1 MNNENNDPSEV
12 VNTTSIKEDE
22 SNKSTL
28 TTKTSFAS
36 SSSTSSS
43 IHPKAKQLKI
53 MIDKKLANIN
63 PVTKIVEPAFNR
75 IKLSDISKLSNY
87 NNNDNTND
95 GIKNNNLDTTNKVTK
110 SKKKKKRNSTNIK
123 PSLPSLLPQAEKQ
136 HIVNANPAIDK
147 DKLQLEKHIFVKEL
161 HNQFKLDVQNTDSN
175 QQNSSSISESK
186 KGRKLRKEYTLPPK
200 PVKQAP
206 FYEMEMKKY
215 EAAKYYLINQNKTT
229 LAKTCKQFKVSVPTL
244 ITYMDKARVDTFLK
258 TGKYSGTSA
267 KRERRN
273 VKNQYQEKDQQSDK
287 WIDTIKCLIK
297 DVPGPE
303 EDQSDLV
310 TDENGDANMEYA
322 NKNYFIKYNSNMTKE
337 EKMQEHLVKSKQF
350 MRNTQLKLQS
360 LKGNSR
366 SVVTTPKITANSNN
380 MVNISKLHQ
389 LSHAATSQLIQL
401 PPLRLPAQNQQLQ
414 QQQQQ
419 QHLSQDN
426 KNNIVGK
433 NTITLPSPGPTFIP
447 KSTTQSFPVFDYQA
461 PGISSGTKISIDFS
475 RPSSSYYK
483 NLRPQNILTQQSYNQ
498 HVPNHNIHQQ
508 QQQQR
513 VSNEQMLIQHNVSNG
528 MLKPVGLG
536 MSSMKNQNISQVP
549 VSSPAMVSLKN
560 FGSNCIGNKTA
571 SLSERGGRKGPPSK
585 LNLNNENSV
594 SSATNVVEDSSVN
607 NESGIRGN
615 NINLNSNSGSS
626 GTGSSGSFVITPP
639 NSGTTA
645 KDGNNPVL

>member
-12 VNTTSIKEDE
+12 VNASSIKEDE
-22 SNKSTL
+22 SNESTF
-28 TTKTSFAS
+28 TTKTSS
-36 SSSTSSS
+36 SSSS

-75 IKLSDISKLSNY
+75 IKLSDISKLSNNNS
-87 NNNDNTND
+87 NNNDGT
-95 GIKNNNLDTTNKVTK
+95 KNNNLDTTNKVTK
-110 SKKKKKRNSTNIK
+110 NKKKKNRNSTNMK
-123 PSLPSLLPQAEKQ
+123 PLLPPLLPQAEKQ

-297 DVPGPE
+297 DVPGAE
-303 EDQSDLV
+303 EDQTDLV
-310 TDENGDANMEYA
+310 KDENGDVNMEYA

-366 SVVTTPKITANSNN
+366 SVVTTSKITANSNN
-380 MVNISKLHQ
+380 MVNISKLHH

-401 PPLRLPAQNQQLQ
+401 PPLRLPSQNQQLQ
-414 QQQQQ
+414 QQQN
-419 QHLSQDN
+419 LNQDN

-447 KSTTQSFPVFDYQA
+447 KSTTKSFPVFDYQA
-461 PGISSGTKISIDFS
+461 PGISSGTKISLDFS

-483 NLRPQNILTQQSYNQ
+483 NLQPQNILTQQSYNQ
-498 HVPNHNIHQQ
+498 HVPNHNIQQ

-513 VSNEQMLIQHNVSNG
+513 VPTEQMSLQHNVSNG
-528 MLKPVGLG
+528 ILKPVGLG
-536 MSSMKNQNISQVP
+536 MSQIKNQNISQVS

-560 FGSNCIGNKTA
+560 FRSNSVGNETA
-571 SLSERGGRKGPPSK
+571 SLSERGGRKGPPTK
-585 LNLNNENSV
+585 LNLNNEISLF
-594 SSATNVVEDSSVN
+594 SGSNVVEDSSAK
-607 NESGIRGN
+607 NENGMRGN
-615 NINLNSNSGSS
+615 NIKLNSNSGSS